1 MLRFAILAGCVV
13 APFAA
18 FIVCDWQMPHRI
30 DKPAPPQAHN
40 IEPIQWRGQ
49 ISTETSGG

>member
-1 MLRFAILAGCVV
+1 MLRFTILAGCIV

-18 FIVCDWQMPHRI
+18 FIVCDSQMPHRI
-30 DKPAPPQAHN
+30 AKAAPPQAHN

>member
-18 FIVCDWQMPHRI
+18 FIVCNNQMPQRVG
-30 DKPAPPQAHN
+30 KLAPPQARN